1 MFGLNWVSNSC
12 NISIGAPTG
21 ARVPF
26 VRVPSYPG
34 EVTRLESY
42 QGKTYTRVE
51 SYQGGK
57 LPWGHLPG
65 CQILFLHFFHSSFLL
80 SEISMLNEKRKS
92 ESL

>member
-1 MFGLNWVSNSC
+1 MTDNNFPAPFS
-12 NISIGAPTG
+12 GAPTG

-26 VRVPSYPG
+26 VRVPSYQG
-34 EVTRLESY
+34 EFARVEKCP
-42 QGKTYTRVE
+42 GKTNARVD

-57 LPWGHLPG
+57 LSGAIYPG
-65 CQILFLHFFHSSFLL
+65 AKSCFLHFFHSSFLL